1 METSINIDGKDIR
14 FKSTGSAPLRYK
26 MQFKRDFFSDL
37 MKMQNAVKKDGKS
50 QAIDF
55 DVFDLEVFYNIAW
68 IYAKTAD
75 PSIPYPID
83 WLDSFDTFPIIEII
97 PKLQEII
104 TSSLGTIN
112 SKN

>member
-1 METSINIDGKDIR
+1 METTINIDGKDIR

-37 MKMQNAVKKDGKS
+37 MKMQGAIKKGGKD
-50 QAIDF
+50 IDF

-75 PSIPYPID
+75 PSISSPLE
-83 WLDSFDTFPIIEII
+83 WLDTFDTFPIIEII
-97 PKLQEII
+97 PELQDII
-104 TSSLGTIN
+104 TASLGTIN
-112 SKN
+112 SKK